1 MQKNDTLSL
10 PAKKL
15 FYLCLFIMLLF
26 LLFKYAVGI
35 FLPFL
40 AAYAFSL
47 IIAPV
52 ARKCSKRT
60 RLPKKLCAALLV
72 TVMIAVLFFMTVYGI
87 SRIFREATEFL
98 SNSES
103 AFFELSSLLEAVRR
117 PLEKIYGRLG
127 GEDFY
132 YFERVIGTFENKIFE
147 SLSSFVAKAVSGII
161 SKTPAIL
168 IGMSVGVVSCYYFC
182 MEGSALG
189 DKIKKAL
196 PQKYRGNVMRA
207 ASVGTVAIK
216 KYLKAYMLLGVIT
229 FFELAIGLS
238 ILKIRYSFL
247 IALGIALIDIV
258 PILGSGTVIIPW
270 AVVLLASGKSSLG
283 LGLLV
288 LYGVVTVLRQIIEP
302 HIVGNSI
309 GLHPV
314 LTLFS
319 MYAGL
324 CLFGVFGMVL
334 APAVAFV
341 ASEMIKGK

>member
-1 MQKNDTLSL
+1 MQRNDTLSL
-10 PAKKL
+10 SAKKL
-15 FYLCLFIMLLF
+15 FYLFLFIMLIF

-47 IIAPV
+47 IIDTF
-52 ARKCSKRT
+52 ARKCSNRT

-72 TVMIAVLFFMTVYGI
+72 TVMIAVLFFLTAYGI
-87 SRIFREATEFL
+87 SRIFREATELL

-132 YFERVIGTFENKIFE
+132 YFERAMITFENKMFE
-147 SLSSFVAKAVSGII
+147 SLSSFITKAISGII
-161 SKTPAIL
+161 SKTPSML
-168 IGMSVGVVSCYYFC
+168 IGISVGVVSCYYFSI
-182 MEGSALG
+182 EGRALG

-196 PQKYRGNVMRA
+196 PQKYRGNVMSA
-207 ASVGTVAIK
+207 AYIVIIAIK

-270 AVVLLASGKSSLG
+270 AVVMLVSGKSSLG
-283 LGLLV
+283 LGLLI
-288 LYGVVTVLRQIIEP
+288 LYGVITILRQIIEP
-302 HIVGNSI
+302 HIVGSSI

-324 CLFGVFGMVL
+324 RLFGVVGMVL

-341 ASEMIKGK
+341 ALETVKGK